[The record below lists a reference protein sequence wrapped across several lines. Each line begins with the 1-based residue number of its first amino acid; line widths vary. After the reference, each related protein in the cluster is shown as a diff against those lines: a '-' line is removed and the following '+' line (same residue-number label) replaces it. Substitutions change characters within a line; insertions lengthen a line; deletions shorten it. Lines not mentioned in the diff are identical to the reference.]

1 MNLGFDAKLFIYIFV
16 YCKLKLASKVR
27 LCASVNL
34 FTLSQC
40 YMIYEPKK
48 FNILLVDDRPENLV
62 TLEGILE
69 SPELNIFKAY
79 SGNEALSIMFETDFA
94 LVLLDVQMPVMDG
107 FETAEIMRSS
117 ERTRNV
123 PIIFVTAISTERK
136 HIFKGYEK
144 GAVDYLY
151 KPLDLEILKSKIK
164 AYIEFFKHKEEL
176 IATTVKLEKTVDE
189 LNNAR
194 VIAEEATKAKSS
206 FLANMSHEIRTP
218 LNGII
223 GMAELILMDE
233 LPDLQRERLID
244 LKSSSESLLE
254 IINEILDIS
263 KIEADKLE
271 LESINFSLRKMIEKS
286 VRLLAV
292 KAFEKNIEM
301 VCRIDPALPDYFI
314 GDPLRIRQILINLL
328 GNAIKFTHSGYVG
341 VFVEHVGTVSNNF
354 AIRFSIKDTGIGI
367 EEDRVNMVFQSYFQ
381 AENSTSRNYGGT
393 GLGLTISKKLVEMMG
408 GEIGVQ
414 SKKGVGSEF
423 FFNLVLNR
431 AEGDDSFYQPDM
443 STIKTDFKVLLVDDN
458 AVVQQSIS
466 EIMKQWGIAC
476 NIVSSCHECESQNKL
491 NKEIYDLVLI
501 DSEMMLENQDMTLEM
516 MTESLSLVN
525 GGQIVVLG
533 SNLSAIQIGK
543 LKQLGIQLFI
553 NKPVLQSD
561 LKNLFVRLNNV
572 IGTDIQELK
581 PSQNEVKT
589 EEASDSAKKIRIL
602 LAEDQPINRKIV
614 IGLLK
619 RYDWQIISAENGE
632 EAVEKYSTEHF
643 DLILMDVQMPKV
655 DGFEATRQIRQ
666 IEEKSGIRIPIIAMT
681 AHAMKGD
688 KEKCLDSGMD
698 YYITKPVDSKEL
710 IELIQKVIAV

>member
-1 MNLGFDAKLFIYIFV
+1 MFDE
-16 YCKLKLASKVR
+16 S
-27 LCASVNL
+27 
-34 FTLSQC
+34 
-40 YMIYEPKK
+40 KK
-48 FNILLVDDRPENLV
+48 FNILLVDDRPENLI

-69 SPELNIFKAY
+69 SPELNIVTAC
-79 SGNEALSIMFETDFA
+79 SGNEALSLMFEIDFA
-94 LVLLDVQMPVMDG
+94 LVLLDVQMPCMDG
-107 FETAEIMRSS
+107 FETAEIMRSA
-117 ERTRNV
+117 ERTRNI

-164 AYIEFFKHKEEL
+164 AYIEFFKHKQEL
-176 IATTVKLEKTVDE
+176 LDTTRELEKTVAE

-233 LPDLQRERLID
+233 LPDIQRDRLID
-244 LKSSSESLLE
+244 LKTSSEILLE

-271 LESINFSLRKMIEKS
+271 LECVNFSLRKMIEKS

-301 VCRIDPALPDYFI
+301 VCRIDPALPDYFL
-314 GDPLRIRQILINLL
+314 GDPLRIRQILINLI
-328 GNAIKFTHSGYVG
+328 GNAIKFTHQGYVG
-341 VFVEHVGTVSNNF
+341 VLVEHIGTIGNNI
-354 AIRFSIKDTGIGI
+354 ALKFSVKDTGIGI
-367 EEDRVNMVFQSYFQ
+367 DEDKVQFIFQSYLQ

-393 GLGLTISKKLVEMMG
+393 GLGLTISKKMVEMMG
-408 GEIGVQ
+408 GEISVL
-414 SKKGVGSEF
+414 SHKGKGSEF
-423 FFNLVLNR
+423 FFTLLLSNV
-431 AEGDDSFYQPDM
+431 EGDDSFYQLDR
-443 STIKTDFKVLLVDDN
+443 SILKSDFKVLLLDDN
-458 AVVQQSIS
+458 EVVQNSIS
-466 EIMKQWGIAC
+466 EIMKHWGIQC
-476 NIVSSCHECESQNKL
+476 DIVSSCHECKSQDEL
-491 NKEIYDLVLI
+491 TRIVYDLALI
-501 DSEMMLENQDMTLEM
+501 DSEMLLAEPNLTLKMLNEN
-516 MTESLSLVN
+516 LSLTN
-525 GGQIVVLG
+525 EGQIVVLS

-543 LKQLGIQLFI
+543 LKQIGIHLFI

-561 LKNLFVRLNNV
+561 LKGLFDKKKNEGVQDVHNLVPVKNEDIKKETFSKLNKV
-572 IGTDIQELK
+572 
-581 PSQNEVKT
+581 
-589 EEASDSAKKIRIL
+589 RIL

-619 RYDWQIISAENGE
+619 RYDWEIISAENGE
-632 EAVEKYSTEHF
+632 EAIAKFSSEPF
-643 DLILMDVQMPKV
+643 DLILMDVQMPKI
-655 DGFEATRQIRQ
+655 DGFDATRQIRQ
-666 IEEKSGIRIPIIAMT
+666 LEEISGNRIPIIAMT

-710 IELIQKVIAV
+710 IELIQKVVSD

>member
-1 MNLGFDAKLFIYIFV
+1 
-16 YCKLKLASKVR
+16 
-27 LCASVNL
+27 
-34 FTLSQC
+34 
-40 YMIYEPKK
+40 MIDEPKK
-48 FNILLVDDRPENLV
+48 FNILLVDDRPENLI

-69 SPELNIFKAY
+69 SPELNIFKAF
-79 SGNEALSIMFETDFA
+79 SGNEALSLMFEIDFA

-176 IATTVKLEKTVDE
+176 IEASAKLEKTIEE

-194 VIAEEATKAKSS
+194 VIAEDATKAKSS

-233 LPDLQRERLID
+233 LPDIQRDRLID
-244 LKSSSESLLE
+244 LRNSSETLLE

-271 LESINFSLRKMIEKS
+271 LECVDFSLRAMIEKC

-292 KAFEKNIEM
+292 KAFDKKIEM
-301 VCRIDPALPDYFI
+301 VCHIDPDLPDYYK
-314 GDPLRIRQILINLL
+314 GDSLRIRQILINLL

-341 VFVEHVGTVSNNF
+341 VFVEHVGTMGNNL
-354 AIRFSIKDTGIGI
+354 ALKFSIKDTGIGI
-367 EEDRVNMVFQSYFQ
+367 EEDRVHLIFQSYFQ
-381 AENSTSRNYGGT
+381 EENSTSRKYGGT

-408 GEIGVQ
+408 GEIGVISQ
-414 SKKGVGSEF
+414 KGEGSEF
-423 FFNLVLNR
+423 FFNLVLSH
-431 AEGDDSFYQPDM
+431 AEGDDSFYKLDR
-443 STIKTDFKVLLVDDN
+443 SIIKPEFKVLLVDDN
-458 AVVQQSIS
+458 IVVQDSIS
-466 EIMKQWGIAC
+466 EILKQWDIDC
-476 NIVSSCHECESQNKL
+476 DIVSTCEECQAKN
-491 NKEIYDLVLI
+491 NHDKEVYDLALI
-501 DSEMMLENQDMTLEM
+501 DSDMLLDNHEMPLKTMN
-516 MTESLSLVN
+516 ESLSLIK

-533 SNLSAIQIGK
+533 SNLSTIQIGK
-543 LKQLGIQLFI
+543 LKQLGIYLFI

-561 LKNLFVRLNNV
+561 LKNLLLTMNDV
-572 IGTDIQELK
+572 IEKDVPDIKQKEPQVIVTD
-581 PSQNEVKT
+581 
-589 EEASDSAKKIRIL
+589 ASTNSKKIRIL

-619 RYDWQIISAENGE
+619 RYDWLIVSAENGE
-632 EAVEKYSTEHF
+632 EAVEKYTNEPF

-655 DGFEATRQIRQ
+655 DGFEATRHIRNM
-666 IEEKSGIRIPIIAMT
+666 EETIGTHIPIIAMT

-688 KEKCLDSGMD
+688 REKCLESGMD

-710 IELIQKVIAV
+710 IELIQKVISV

>member
-1 MNLGFDAKLFIYIFV
+1 
-16 YCKLKLASKVR
+16 
-27 LCASVNL
+27 
-34 FTLSQC
+34 
-40 YMIYEPKK
+40 MIDEPKK

-79 SGNEALSIMFETDFA
+79 SGNEALSLMFENEFA

-176 IATTVKLEKTVDE
+176 IATTVKLEKTIDE

-194 VIAEEATKAKSS
+194 VIAEEATKTKSS

-271 LESINFSLRKMIEKS
+271 MESINFSLRKMIEKS

-292 KAFEKNIEM
+292 KAFEKKVEM
-301 VCRIDPALPDYFI
+301 VCRIDPSLPDYFI

-328 GNAIKFTHSGYVG
+328 GNAIKFTHTGYVG

-367 EEDRVNMVFQSYFQ
+367 EEGRVQMIFQSYSQ
-381 AENSTSRNYGGT
+381 EENSTSRNYGGT

-408 GEIGVQ
+408 GEIGVI
-414 SKKGVGSEF
+414 SKKGEGSEF

-431 AEGDDSFYQPDM
+431 ADGDDSFYQHDM
-443 STIKTDFKVLLVDDN
+443 STIKSNFKVLLVDDN
-458 AVVQQSIS
+458 IVVQQSIS

-476 NIVSSCHECESQNKL
+476 NVVSSCQECESQNKL
-491 NKEIYDLVLI
+491 EKEVYDLALI
-501 DSEMMLENQDMTLEM
+501 DSEMLLDNHDKTLAIM
-516 MTESLSLVN
+516 NESLSLVN
-525 GGQIVVLG
+525 GGKIVVLG
-533 SNLSAIQIGK
+533 SNLSAIQIGQ

-553 NKPVLQSD
+553 NKPILQSD
-561 LKNLFVRLNNV
+561 LKNLFVRMNDV
-572 IGTDIQELK
+572 IEPDILEQKTIKSEH
-581 PSQNEVKT
+581 KT
-589 EEASDSAKKIRIL
+589 EDASDDANKIRIL

-643 DLILMDVQMPKV
+643 DLILMDVQMPKM

-666 IEEKSGIRIPIIAMT
+666 LEEISGSRITIIAMT

-688 KEKCLDSGMD
+688 KEKCLESGMD
-698 YYITKPVDSKEL
+698 YYLTKPIDSKEL
-710 IELIQKVIAV
+710 IELIQKVIKV